1 MSTKP
6 AIENSN
12 MHGEYQLQERGK
24 QTIAEQNI
32 DKAGSVASFCAR
44 ETIFLGGESCFLD
57 VDSLVPIS
65 ALKKETCRRIKS
77 YPPVVR
83 TAPSYHHERLLP
95 RRPRLNRERQSA
107 LPQNGK
113 SLRYNGRRQR
123 SLGKSLSVE
132 PSKMSVARRR
142 HFEQEGLST
151 RRVHNLPPLAEKI
164 TRRKNIFLPANLSP
178 LQVPQASLTE
188 QEEFQNWKR
197 KFLEGT
203 VKNCRKVKSI
213 NCVKTS
219 SNQSKMTENQ
229 SKTSKNNSRIPHE
242 AGVTQQC
249 FAKSKASSDVNTAKE
264 ATIKTKGIPIAEK
277 AQEITTQ
284 SSRPPFPD
292 TSLSPTIDLKEKTRA
307 VLLGNMSEVKQE
319 RKVIQTYSE
328 EDCTSITS
336 EFPRRS
342 EIPDIEI
349 ADKTVGNDS
358 FPWKTE
364 NNSKSFHLKYA
375 KKYQSEA
382 LDRFHEGKYQPEL
395 ETQSNVHSE
404 QELNGKSRADLLLV
418 KKLNKRRLLFRLAR
432 QERNVETEPNVDRL
446 SNHFVNTNNATKDD
460 GARKGIAM
468 SESGIQINQTT
479 LDLSFFDGQKNTISF
494 SQKEKNSCVDVE
506 NDNPSDEQ
514 VCNVVDGSVVK
525 EVPKKEETVTQKQ
538 NSCKETEYVRLGEE
552 HSCVHR
558 LSIKK
563 KENAKE
569 EKHQDESC
577 LTYQSLQY
585 KNSKVDLALVDTNA
599 EESYPV
605 CKYEACASSKELEK
619 PNQINPHSFVTP
631 NRKNGT
637 CSEPAHVNTFQE
649 KGSNHTPSDRS
660 GRTENDIVQLQNS
673 YSVIRGRR
681 EGQCIRNVS
690 GEQLRFLRVIRKRF

>member
-1 MSTKP
+1 MNTKP
-6 AIENSN
+6 AKKFNI
-12 MHGEYQLQERGK
+12 HGEYHDTGK
-24 QTIAEQNI
+24 QSVAEQNI
-32 DKAGSVASFCAR
+32 DKAGSVASFCAT

-65 ALKKETCRRIKS
+65 PLKNETCRRIKS
-77 YPPVVR
+77 YPVVVR

-95 RRPRLNRERQSA
+95 RRPRLDRERQSA

-151 RRVHNLPPLAEKI
+151 RHVHNLPPLAEKI

-197 KFLEGT
+197 EFLEGT
-203 VKNCRKVKSI
+203 VKNCRKVKSM

-242 AGVTQQC
+242 AGVTQQ
-249 FAKSKASSDVNTAKE
+249 FFSKSKASSDVNTAQE
-264 ATIKTKGIPIAEK
+264 ATINTKGFPIAEK
-277 AQEITTQ
+277 SQEITTQ

-292 TSLSPTIDLKEKTRA
+292 TSLSPTTDLKEKTRA
-307 VLLGNMSEVKQE
+307 VLLGSMSKVKQE

-328 EDCTSITS
+328 EDCTSNTS

-395 ETQSNVHSE
+395 ESQSNVHSE

-432 QERNVETEPNVDRL
+432 QDRNIETEPIVARL
-446 SNHFVNTNNATKDD
+446 SNHFVNTNNARKDD
-460 GARKGIAM
+460 EARKVIAM
-468 SESGIQINQTT
+468 SESGIQINQKT
-479 LDLSFFDGQKNTISF
+479 LDLSFDGQKNTISF
-494 SQKEKNSCVDVE
+494 SQEGKNSCVDVE

-525 EVPKKEETVTQKQ
+525 EGPKKEETVTQKQ
-538 NSCKETEYVRLGEE
+538 NSCKETEYGRRGEE
-552 HSCVHR
+552 HSCMHR

-563 KENAKE
+563 KENEKE
-569 EKHQDESC
+569 EKHQDDSC

-585 KNSKVDLALVDTNA
+585 KNSKVDLALVDTSGK
-599 EESYPV
+599 EGSPV
-605 CKYEACASSKELEK
+605 CKYEACAASKEPEK
-619 PNQINPHSFVTP
+619 PSQVNPHSFMTP

-637 CSEPAHVNTFQE
+637 CSEPVHVNTFQE
-649 KGSNHTPSDRS
+649 KGSYHTPSDRS
-660 GRTENDIVQLQNS
+660 GRTANDIGQFQDC

-681 EGQCIRNVS
+681 EGQCIKTVS
-690 GEQLRFLRVIRKRF
+690 EQKLRFLRVMQKRL

>member
-229 SKTSKNNSRIPHE
+229 SKTGKNNSRIPHE
-242 AGVTQQC
+242 AGVTQQF

-336 EFPRRS
+336 EFPRQS

-432 QERNVETEPNVDRL
+432 QRRHVETEPIVDRL
-446 SNHFVNTNNATKDD
+446 SNHFVNTNNSTKDD
-460 GARKGIAM
+460 ETRKVIAM

-479 LDLSFFDGQKNTISF
+479 IDLPFDGQKNTVSF
-494 SQKEKNSCVDVE
+494 TQKEKNSCVDVE

-525 EVPKKEETVTQKQ
+525 EGPKKEETVTQKQ
-538 NSCKETEYVRLGEE
+538 NSCKETKYVRLGEE

-563 KENAKE
+563 KENEKE
-569 EKHQDESC
+569 EKHQDDSC

-585 KNSKVDLALVDTNA
+585 KNSKVDLALVDTNG
-599 EESYPV
+599 EEGSPV
-605 CKYEACASSKELEK
+605 CKYEACAASKEPEK
-619 PNQINPHSFVTP
+619 PSQVNPHSFMTL

-637 CSEPAHVNTFQE
+637 CSEPVHVNTFQE
-649 KGSNHTPSDRS
+649 KGSYHTPSDRS
-660 GRTENDIVQLQNS
+660 GRTANDIGQFQN
-673 YSVIRGRR
+673 YCSVIRGRR
-681 EGQCIRNVS
+681 EGQCIKTVS
-690 GEQLRFLRVIRKRF
+690 EEKLRFLRVIQKRL

>member
-1 MSTKP
+1 MNTKP
-6 AIENSN
+6 AKKFNI
-12 MHGEYQLQERGK
+12 HGEYHDTGK
-24 QTIAEQNI
+24 QSVAEQNI
-32 DKAGSVASFCAR
+32 DKAGSVASFCAT

-65 ALKKETCRRIKS
+65 PLKKETCRRIKS
-77 YPPVVR
+77 YPVVVR

-95 RRPRLNRERQSA
+95 RRPRLDRERQSA

-151 RRVHNLPPLAEKI
+151 RHVHNLPPLAEKI
-164 TRRKNIFLPANLSP
+164 TRRKNIFLPANFSP

-188 QEEFQNWKR
+188 QEEFQNWKQ

-203 VKNCRKVKSI
+203 VKNCRTVKSI
-213 NCVKTS
+213 NCVKKS

-229 SKTSKNNSRIPHE
+229 SKTSKNKSRIPHE
-242 AGVTQQC
+242 AGETQQF
-249 FAKSKASSDVNTAKE
+249 FAKSKASSDVNTAQE

-292 TSLSPTIDLKEKTRA
+292 TSLSPTMDLKEKTRA

-319 RKVIQTYSE
+319 GEVLQSYSE
-328 EDCTSITS
+328 EDCTSNTS

-349 ADKTVGNDS
+349 ADETVGNDS

-364 NNSKSFHLKYA
+364 NNSKSCHLKHA
-375 KKYQSEA
+375 KKYQIEE
-382 LDRFHEGKYQPEL
+382 LDRFREGKYQQEL
-395 ETQSNVHSE
+395 ESQSNVHSE
-404 QELNGKSRADLLLV
+404 QELNGKSRADLPLV

-432 QERNVETEPNVDRL
+432 QGRNVETEAIVDRL

-460 GARKGIAM
+460 EARKVIAM
-468 SESGIQINQTT
+468 SKSGLQINRTT
-479 LDLSFFDGQKNTISF
+479 LDSPFDGQKNTISF
-494 SQKEKNSCVDVE
+494 SQKEKNNCVDVE
-506 NDNPSDEQ
+506 NDNLSDEQ
-514 VCNVVDGSVVK
+514 VCNVEDGRVVK
-525 EVPKKEETVTQKQ
+525 EGPKKEKIMTQKQ
-538 NSCKETEYVRLGEE
+538 NCCKDTEDVRSGGE
-552 HSCVHR
+552 HSCEHR
-558 LSIKK
+558 LYVKNK
-563 KENAKE
+563 DEKE
-569 EKHQDESC
+569 ENLQDKSC

-585 KNSKVDLALVDTNA
+585 KNSKVDLASVDTNA
-599 EESYPV
+599 EEDSLV
-605 CKYEACASSKELEK
+605 CKYEASAGSKELEK
-619 PNQINPHSFVTP
+619 PDQINPHSFMTP

-637 CSEPAHVNTFQE
+637 CSEPVHVNTFQE
-649 KGSNHTPSDRS
+649 KGSNQTPSDRS
-660 GRTENDIVQLQNS
+660 GRTANDIVQFQNH
-673 YSVIRGRR
+673 YSVIRGHR

>member
-1 MSTKP
+1 MNTKP
-6 AIENSN
+6 AKKFNI
-12 MHGEYQLQERGK
+12 HGEYHDRVK
-24 QTIAEQNI
+24 QSVAEQNI
-32 DKAGSVASFCAR
+32 DEAGSVASFCAR

-57 VDSLVPIS
+57 VDSLVPIA

-95 RRPRLNRERQSA
+95 RRPRLKRERQSA

-113 SLRYNGRRQR
+113 SLRYKGRPQR

-132 PSKMSVARRR
+132 PSKLSVARRR

-151 RRVHNLPPLAEKI
+151 RPVHKLPPLAEKI

-197 KFLEGT
+197 EFLEGT
-203 VKNCRKVKSI
+203 VKNCRKVKSM

-219 SNQSKMTENQ
+219 SNQSKMKENQ

-242 AGVTQQC
+242 AGVTQQ
-249 FAKSKASSDVNTAKE
+249 FFSKSKASSDVNTAQE
-264 ATIKTKGIPIAEK
+264 ATINTKGFPIAEK
-277 AQEITTQ
+277 SQEITTQ

-292 TSLSPTIDLKEKTRA
+292 TSLSPTTDLKEKTRA
-307 VLLGNMSEVKQE
+307 VLLGSMSKVKQE

-328 EDCTSITS
+328 EDCTSNTS

-364 NNSKSFHLKYA
+364 NNSKSFLLKYA
-375 KKYQSEA
+375 KKYQNET
-382 LDRFHEGKYQPEL
+382 LDGFHEGNNKYQPEL
-395 ETQSNVHSE
+395 ESQSNVHSE

-432 QERNVETEPNVDRL
+432 QGRNVETEPIEDRL
-446 SNHFVNTNNATKDD
+446 SNHFVNTNNATQDD
-460 GARKGIAM
+460 EARKVIAM

-479 LDLSFFDGQKNTISF
+479 LDFSFDGQKNTISF
-494 SQKEKNSCVDVE
+494 SQEGKNSCVDVE

-525 EVPKKEETVTQKQ
+525 EGPKKEEAVTQKQ

-563 KENAKE
+563 KENEKE
-569 EKHQDESC
+569 EKHQDDSC
-577 LTYQSLQY
+577 LTYQSLQH
-585 KNSKVDLALVDTNA
+585 KNSKVDLALVDTNG
-599 EESYPV
+599 EEGSPV
-605 CKYEACASSKELEK
+605 CKYEACAASKELEK
-619 PNQINPHSFVTP
+619 PSQVNPHSFMTP

-637 CSEPAHVNTFQE
+637 CSEPVHMNTFQE
-649 KGSNHTPSDRS
+649 KGSYHTPSDRS
-660 GRTENDIVQLQNS
+660 GRTANDIGQFQDC

-681 EGQCIRNVS
+681 EGQCIKTVS
-690 GEQLRFLRVIRKRF
+690 EEKLRFLRVMQKRL

>member
-1 MSTKP
+1 
-6 AIENSN
+6 

-24 QTIAEQNI
+24 QTITEQNI
-32 DKAGSVASFCAR
+32 DKSGSVASFCAE

-65 ALKKETCRRIKS
+65 ALKKGTCRRSTS

-95 RRPRLNRERQSA
+95 RRPRLIRERQSA

-229 SKTSKNNSRIPHE
+229 SKTGKNNSRIPHE
-242 AGVTQQC
+242 AGVTQQF

-336 EFPRRS
+336 EFRRRS

-395 ETQSNVHSE
+395 ESQSNVHSE

-468 SESGIQINQTT
+468 SESGMKINQTT

-525 EVPKKEETVTQKQ
+525 EGPKKEETVTQKQ
-538 NSCKETEYVRLGEE
+538 NSCKETEYARLGEE

-563 KENAKE
+563 KENEKE

-649 KGSNHTPSDRS
+649 KGSNHTPSNRS
-660 GRTENDIVQLQNS
+660 GRTENDIVQLQNY

>member
-1 MSTKP
+1 
-6 AIENSN
+6 

-24 QTIAEQNI
+24 QTITEQNI
-32 DKAGSVASFCAR
+32 DKSGSVASFCAE

-65 ALKKETCRRIKS
+65 ALKKGTCRRSTS

-229 SKTSKNNSRIPHE
+229 SKTGKNNSRIPHE
-242 AGVTQQC
+242 AGVTQQF
-249 FAKSKASSDVNTAKE
+249 FAKSKASSDLNTAKE

-292 TSLSPTIDLKEKTRA
+292 TSLSPTTDLKEKTRA
-307 VLLGNMSEVKQE
+307 VLLGSMSKVKQE

-328 EDCTSITS
+328 EDCTSNTS

-382 LDRFHEGKYQPEL
+382 LDRFHEGKYQPEI
-395 ETQSNVHSE
+395 ESQSNVHSE

-432 QERNVETEPNVDRL
+432 QERNIETEPIVDRL

-479 LDLSFFDGQKNTISF
+479 LDLPFDGQKNTISF

-514 VCNVVDGSVVK
+514 ICNVVDGSVVK
-525 EVPKKEETVTQKQ
+525 EGPKKEETVTQKQ
-538 NSCKETEYVRLGEE
+538 NSCKETEYARLGEE

-563 KENAKE
+563 KENEKE
-569 EKHQDESC
+569 EKHQDDSC

-649 KGSNHTPSDRS
+649 KGSNHTPSNRS
-660 GRTENDIVQLQNS
+660 GRTENDIVQLQNY
-673 YSVIRGRR
+673 YSVIRSRR

>member
-242 AGVTQQC
+242 AGVTQQF

-468 SESGIQINQTT
+468 SESGIKINQTT
-479 LDLSFFDGQKNTISF
+479 HDLSFDGQKNTISF

-525 EVPKKEETVTQKQ
+525 EGPKKEETVTQKQ
-538 NSCKETEYVRLGEE
+538 NSCKETEYARLGEE

-563 KENAKE
+563 KENKKE
-569 EKHQDESC
+569 EKRQDDSC

-605 CKYEACASSKELEK
+605 CKCEACASSKELEK

-660 GRTENDIVQLQNS
+660 GRTENDIVQLQNY

>member
-1 MSTKP
+1 MNTKP
-6 AIENSN
+6 AKKFNI
-12 MHGEYQLQERGK
+12 HGEYHDTGK
-24 QTIAEQNI
+24 QSVAEQNI

-113 SLRYNGRRQR
+113 SLRYKGRPQR

-151 RRVHNLPPLAEKI
+151 RPVHKLPPLAEKI
-164 TRRKNIFLPANLSP
+164 TRRKNIFHPANLSP

-188 QEEFQNWKR
+188 QEEFQNWKQ

-203 VKNCRKVKSI
+203 VKNCRTVKSI
-213 NCVKTS
+213 NCVKKS

-229 SKTSKNNSRIPHE
+229 SKTSKNKSRIPHE
-242 AGVTQQC
+242 AGETQQF
-249 FAKSKASSDVNTAKE
+249 FAKSKASSDVNTAQE

-292 TSLSPTIDLKEKTRA
+292 TSLSPTMDLKEKTRA

-319 RKVIQTYSE
+319 GEVLQSYSE
-328 EDCTSITS
+328 EDCTSNTS

-349 ADKTVGNDS
+349 ADETVGNDS

-364 NNSKSFHLKYA
+364 NNSKSCHLKHA
-375 KKYQSEA
+375 KKYQIEE
-382 LDRFHEGKYQPEL
+382 LDRFHEGKYQQEL
-395 ETQSNVHSE
+395 ESQSNVHSE

-432 QERNVETEPNVDRL
+432 QRRHVETEPIVDRL
-446 SNHFVNTNNATKDD
+446 SNHFVNTNNSTKDD
-460 GARKGIAM
+460 ETRKVIAM

-479 LDLSFFDGQKNTISF
+479 IDLPFDGQKNTVSF
-494 SQKEKNSCVDVE
+494 TQKEKNSCVDVE

-525 EVPKKEETVTQKQ
+525 EGPKKEETVTQKQ
-538 NSCKETEYVRLGEE
+538 NSCKETEYGRRGEE
-552 HSCVHR
+552 HSCMHR

-563 KENAKE
+563 KENEKE
-569 EKHQDESC
+569 EKHQDDSC

-585 KNSKVDLALVDTNA
+585 KNSKVDLALVDTSGK
-599 EESYPV
+599 EGSPV
-605 CKYEACASSKELEK
+605 CKYEACAASKEPEK
-619 PNQINPHSFVTP
+619 PSQVNPHSFMTP

-637 CSEPAHVNTFQE
+637 CSEPVHVNTFQE
-649 KGSNHTPSDRS
+649 KGSYHTPSDRS
-660 GRTENDIVQLQNS
+660 GSTANDIGQFQN
-673 YSVIRGRR
+673 YCSVIRGRR
-681 EGQCIRNVS
+681 EGQCIKTVS
-690 GEQLRFLRVIRKRF
+690 EEKLRFLRVIQKRL

>member
-1 MSTKP
+1 MNTKP

-65 ALKKETCRRIKS
+65 ALKKETCRRVKS

-242 AGVTQQC
+242 AGVTQQF

-336 EFPRRS
+336 EFPRQS

-432 QERNVETEPNVDRL
+432 QERNVETEPIVDRL

-468 SESGIQINQTT
+468 SESGIKINQTT
-479 LDLSFFDGQKNTISF
+479 LDLSFDGQKNTISF

-525 EVPKKEETVTQKQ
+525 EGPKKEETVTHKQ
-538 NSCKETEYVRLGEE
+538 NSCKETKYVRLGEE
-552 HSCVHR
+552 HSGVHR

-563 KENAKE
+563 KENEKE
-569 EKHQDESC
+569 EKHQDDSC
-577 LTYQSLQY
+577 LTYQSLQH
-585 KNSKVDLALVDTNA
+585 KNSKVDLALVDTNG
-599 EESYPV
+599 EEGSPV
-605 CKYEACASSKELEK
+605 CKYEACAASKELEK
-619 PNQINPHSFVTP
+619 PSQVNPHSFMTP

-637 CSEPAHVNTFQE
+637 CSEPVHVNTLQE
-649 KGSNHTPSDRS
+649 KGSYDTPSDRS
-660 GRTENDIVQLQNS
+660 GKAANDIVQFQNY

-681 EGQCIRNVS
+681 EGQCIRTVS
-690 GEQLRFLRVIRKRF
+690 GEQLRFLRVMQKRL

>member
-203 VKNCRKVKSI
+203 VKNGRKVKSI

-229 SKTSKNNSRIPHE
+229 SKTGKNNSRIPHE
-242 AGVTQQC
+242 AGVTQQF
-249 FAKSKASSDVNTAKE
+249 FAKSKASSDLNTAKE

-277 AQEITTQ
+277 AQEITAQ

-418 KKLNKRRLLFRLAR
+418 KKLNKRRLLFRLTR

-525 EVPKKEETVTQKQ
+525 EGPKKEETVTQKQ
-538 NSCKETEYVRLGEE
+538 NSCKETEYARLGEE

-563 KENAKE
+563 KENEKE

-585 KNSKVDLALVDTNA
+585 KNSKVDLALVDTNV
-599 EESYPV
+599 ETSSPV

-619 PNQINPHSFVTP
+619 QNQINPHSFMTP

-637 CSEPAHVNTFQE
+637 CSEPVHVNTLQE
-649 KGSNHTPSDRS
+649 KGSYDTPSDRS
-660 GRTENDIVQLQNS
+660 GKAANDIVQFQNY
-673 YSVIRGRR
+673 YSLIRGRR
-681 EGQCIRNVS
+681 EGQCIRTVS
-690 GEQLRFLRVIRKRF
+690 GEQLRFLRVMQKRL